1 MFEPAA
7 RSTRQVLSR
16 KFFTKTF
23 AIRKNVKVGLL
34 GRKLPVTLIPV
45 TTGSNESR
53 FADAIEQRVILI
65 DDSAWFRKLATR
77 ELQALEGVQFVELPE
92 LDALFSDE
100 KWLADSTLCL
110 LIEEAQLALLSG
122 DKKKRLVQSGLPIL
136 GLGHS
141 VVVHG
146 HGLIQTSID
155 IPNRID
161 VIDRDSPAGLF
172 RVLDFVGRIRDNRRH
187 NVLVLYP
194 ETDERD
200 RLLQLLRI
208 YRFGVQVVSSI
219 SEAMRLLDERRDFR
233 IAIVGSHIGAMNGQE
248 VIRCL
253 RSSHDHESLAILGL
267 SEMGDWSTAQSYLK
281 SGANDFL
288 IVPFPV
294 EEFYCRVINI
304 VRSVD
309 MIDRLTNA
317 ATRDHLTGMHNRR
330 FLFDVGGKLFASM
343 QRGQISLS
351 AGMVDIDHFKAI
363 NDTFGHEAGNMV
375 LRRIADILGKRF
387 RKTDVIARIGGEEF
401 AILMVNMS
409 EEGMR
414 ECFEGLRQR
423 VAAEPILYNGIPI
436 QVTASFGVT
445 NLPADSLQELLDNVD
460 KLLYLAKN
468 SGRNRVEYK
477 TIPSHFLSHH

>member
-1 MFEPAA
+1 
-7 RSTRQVLSR
+7 
-16 KFFTKTF
+16 
-23 AIRKNVKVGLL
+23 
-34 GRKLPVTLIPV
+34 VTLIPAIAN
-45 TTGSNESR
+45 TDESR
-53 FADAIEQRVILI
+53 LTDAREHRVILI

-77 ELQALEGVQFVELPE
+77 ELQNVDGVYSVELADLDE
-92 LDALFSDE
+92 LFAEE
-100 KWLADSTLCL
+100 KWLADPTLCL
-110 LIEEAQLALLSG
+110 LIEESQLALLSG
-122 DKKKRLVQSGLPIL
+122 EKKKRLVQSGIPIL

-155 IPNRID
+155 ITNRID
-161 VIDRDSPAGLF
+161 IIDRDSPAGLF
-172 RVLDFVGRIRDNRRH
+172 RLLDFVSRIRDNRRH
-187 NVLVLYP
+187 RVLVLYP
-194 ETDERD
+194 ETEERE

-208 YRFGVQVVSSI
+208 YRFGVQVVPSI
-219 SEAMRLLDERRDFR
+219 AEALRLLDDRRDFR
-233 IAIVGSHIGAMNGQE
+233 IAVVGSHLGAMSGEE

-267 SEMGDWSTAQSYLK
+267 SEMGDWSTSQSYLK

-288 IVPFPV
+288 MVPFPV
-294 EEFYCRVINI
+294 EEFYCRVINV

-330 FLFDVGGKLFASM
+330 FLFDVGGKLLASL
-343 QRGQISLS
+343 QRGQIALS
-351 AGMVDIDHFKAI
+351 AGMVDMDHFKAI

-375 LRRIADILGKRF
+375 LRRVADILGNRF
-387 RKTDVIARIGGEEF
+387 RKTDVVARIGGEEF

-414 ECFEGLRQR
+414 ECFESLRQR
-423 VAAEPILYNGIPI
+423 IAAEPFSYNGVPL

-445 NLPADSLQELLDNVD
+445 NQPADSLQELLDNAD

-468 SGRNRVEYK
+468 SGRNRVEFK
-477 TIPSHFLSHH
+477 TVPSHYLSHH